1 VRLVVDGE
9 ADQVALADALDLG
22 RHADVGDVV
31 AVHEDG
37 APVE

>member
-1 VRLVVDGE
+1 VRLVPDGE
-9 ADQVALADALDLG
+9 ADQVALAGALDFR
-22 RHADVGDVV
+22 RHADVGDAV